1 MASTLTAG
9 NDGATGRGF
18 SDGSLGAAFGTM
30 SPATLAGVTVNSLF
44 TDPTYFPGQI
54 ALFTPPGTAS
64 SLSSVDL
71 KINGSTFSNAGQTDY
86 GSFVQTVFT
95 SGGFT
100 FGNGVGY
107 TIDSVGGAPA
117 SPNITSASTVPNLIG
132 TKLAH
137 TVTIDKTAASM
148 AITGGADSADFEVT
162 GTTGLRFVG
171 DALSA
176 TAGNLVVEVTVTDT
190 DGLTVSQT
198 ITVPVKYI
206 LYVGGKTWSR
216 AGATTTTNVSLTDL
230 TGGIAS
236 APAEND
242 YVVVM
247 QGIGSNADR
256 AVATTSGYTELADI
270 YANGTT
276 YDANLGVD
284 AKFMGSTPDTTVTIG
299 SSGSANDAQ
308 AAWIMVFRGVDLTT
322 PMDVAV
328 VTATGTGTA
337 NPNPGA
343 ITPIT
348 TGSVGVFSGAQAA
361 ATAAALTSSDL
372 TAFASVNQAD
382 TNDIAVGAGYIEWSG
397 SGAMDPAVFGGGS
410 NNSANSWAAVSI
422 ALRPAYTSGGGP
434 ATYNE
439 TLAES
444 TTAAQSA
451 TTTATFPNTRSET
464 VASAASEAV
473 SLAAPTTLSESLTA
487 SDDQSAALTHQPALA
502 ETMTAAESSSTSA
515 TFASALSE
523 SGTVEESATTTATFA
538 SGASESIAGN
548 ESAGSGAT
556 LLSAR
561 SEDVAANENAAAGSV
576 IPASVDEAAS
586 ADEAA
591 STAHDAAS
599 TLTEAISAAESS
611 AASSSIDASLDE
623 SIEAGEESTA
633 SVEGGAVTY
642 DETLSEAVTAGE
654 SAATVA
660 TLAAARSEA
669 LTSAASQSAAAIM
682 QAARSES
689 LTPGDASQNASIM
702 GVSVNEQA
710 TASAAQSIAA
720 IFTYALSEPVAAN
733 DDEAVVL
740 SIDEAIEEAA
750 GAADAYEGE
759 GGNQLPPS
767 TARTIIDAH
776 GSRIIIGGP
785 SERMI
790 GGGASDRTILTAAGS
805 RTIKSVVSGR

>member
-1 MASTLTAG
+1 MATLNAG
-9 NDGATGRGF
+9 NIFGIYQGYYGDPYNI
-18 SDGSLGAAFGTM
+18 GSL
-30 SPATLAGVTVNSLF
+30 SP
-44 TDPTYFPGQI
+44 D
-54 ALFTPPGTAS
+54 
-64 SLSSVDL
+64 
-71 KINGSTFSNAGQTDY
+71 TF
-86 GSFVQTVFT
+86 
-95 SGGFT
+95 GGFT
-100 FGNGVGY
+100 CAALITGY
-107 TIDSVGGAPA
+107 TAGSVTAFFSGNATSFLTGQSIVIDGTTYSTITSGPTFDGSTTSIEWAYGPGNFTVGNSYSIDIGAGGPA

-148 AITGGADSADFEVT
+148 AITGGADAAEFEVY
-162 GTTGLRFVG
+162 GTTGLRFAS
-171 DALSA
+171 DALSD
-176 TAGNLVVEVTVTDT
+176 TAGSYVVEVTVTDT
-190 DGLTVSQT
+190 DGLTATQT

-206 LYVGGKTWSR
+206 LYVGGKVWSR
-216 AGATTTTNVSLTDL
+216 EGATSTTNVSLTDL

-308 AAWIMVFRGVDLTT
+308 AARIMVFRGVDLTT

-337 NPNPGA
+337 KPNPGA

-348 TGSVGVFSGAQAA
+348 TGAVGVFSGAQAA

-439 TLAES
+439 TLTES
-444 TTAAQSA
+444 TAAAQSA
-451 TTTATFPNTRSET
+451 TTTATFPNTRAET
-464 VASAASEAV
+464 VASTASEAV

-487 SDDQSAALTHQPALA
+487 SDDQTAALTHQPALA
-502 ETMTAAESSSTSA
+502 ETLTAAESSSTSA
-515 TFASALSE
+515 SFASALSE
-523 SGTVEESATTTATFA
+523 SGTVGESSTTTATFA
-538 SGASESIAGN
+538 SEASESVTGDD
-548 ESAGSGAT
+548 SAGSGAAF
-556 LLSAR
+556 LSTRA
-561 SEDVAANENAAAGSV
+561 EDIAANDNAAAGSV

-586 ADEAA
+586 AGETA
-591 STAHDAAS
+591 SSSHDAAS

-611 AASSSIDASLDE
+611 AASSTIDASLDE
-623 SIEAGEESTA
+623 SIAASEEATA

-669 LTSAASQSAAAIM
+669 LTPASSQASAAIM
-682 QAARSES
+682 QSVRSES
-689 LTPGDASQNASIM
+689 LTPGDAAQSRATMGASID
-702 GVSVNEQA
+702 EQA

-720 IFTYALSEPVAAN
+720 IFAYALSEPVAAN

-740 SIDEAIEEAA
+740 SIDEALEETA
-750 GAADAYEGE
+750 GATDAYEGE

-785 SERMI
+785 SERII
-790 GGGASDRTILTAAGS
+790 GAGASDRTILTAAGS

>member
-1 MASTLTAG
+1 MANTLQAG
-9 NDGATGRGF
+9 DVFGEYQGYYPDFGI
-18 SDGSLGAAFGTM
+18 GSL
-30 SPATLAGVTVNSLF
+30 SPN
-44 TDPTYFPGQI
+44 
-54 ALFTPPGTAS
+54 
-64 SLSSVDL
+64 
-71 KINGSTFSNAGQTDY
+71 TF
-86 GSFVQTVFT
+86 
-95 SGGFT
+95 GGFT
-100 FGNGVGY
+100 CSALITGVTAGRVTVAFSGDATAFLTGQSIVINGTTYSTITGGPSFDGSVTSIEWAYAPGNFNTTPGSNEY
-107 TIDSVGGAPA
+107 TISIGAGGPA
-117 SPNITSASTVPNLIG
+117 NPNITSPSTVPNLIG

-171 DALSA
+171 DALSD

-190 DGLTVSQT
+190 DGLTATQT

-216 AGATTTTNVSLTDL
+216 AGATSTTNVSLTDL

-308 AAWIMVFRGVDLTT
+308 AARIMVFRGVDLTT

-337 NPNPGA
+337 KPNPGA

-422 ALRPAYTSGGGP
+422 ALRPAYAGGDVSASIGAAGETDSASALGRSQRRALGSAGETDSAATLSGYQARAVGVAGESDG
-434 ATYNE
+434 AE
-439 TLAES
+439 ALAGS
-444 TTAAQSA
+444 QRRAIGRA
-451 TTTATFPNTRSET
+451 SET
-464 VASAASEAV
+464 DSAAALAAGGTAIGAASETDSAGALTGSQRRALGVAAEDDAAAALIGAQRLAV
-473 SLAAPTTLSESLTA
+473 GAAAEANSAAALVGAQVAAIGIATETDSAGAAAGTQRRAVGTASESDAAAALSGAQRVVVGAAPESDTAAALTA
-487 SDDQSAALTHQPALA
+487 SAVAGIGIASESDSALP
-502 ETMTAAESSSTSA
+502 MTAAGGIGAAIETD
-515 TFASALSE
+515 SALALT
-523 SGTVEESATTTATFA
+523 GTQTR
-538 SGASESIAGN
+538 SIG
-548 ESAGSGAT
+548 
-556 LLSAR
+556 
-561 SEDVAANENAAAGSV
+561 V
-576 IPASVDEAAS
+576 
-586 ADEAA
+586 
-591 STAHDAAS
+591 
-599 TLTEAISAAESS
+599 
-611 AASSSIDASLDE
+611 
-623 SIEAGEESTA
+623 AGEA
-633 SVEGGAVTY
+633 
-642 DETLSEAVTAGE
+642 D
-654 SAATVA
+654 SAATLVLAISQGIGVA
-660 TLAAARSEA
+660 SEDDSALPMVAASEVYTPRRTVRHSAAVRMTREPAVADGVRGDQVSVAARGSRA
-669 LTSAASQSAAAIM
+669 RQGSAGGRPAAIS
-682 QAARSES
+682 R
-689 LTPGDASQNASIM
+689 
-702 GVSVNEQA
+702 
-710 TASAAQSIAA
+710 
-720 IFTYALSEPVAAN
+720 
-733 DDEAVVL
+733 
-740 SIDEAIEEAA
+740 
-750 GAADAYEGE
+750 
-759 GGNQLPPS
+759 
-767 TARTIIDAH
+767 
-776 GSRIIIGGP
+776 GSR
-785 SERMI
+785 
-790 GGGASDRTILTAAGS
+790 
-805 RTIKSVVSGR
+805 